1 MMSRKSLFLLV
12 MVVSVMATSAY
23 AQVLEEITVTAQ
35 KREQSIQDVGI
46 AITAFSGEQMAA
58 LGLDNAQ
65 QITAQVPGATTI
77 QPNGP
82 SAYFTSI
89 RGVGQNDFSGD
100 HQEAPVAVY
109 LDEVYISAAAG
120 AGFQLFDMERAEVLR
135 GPQGTLFG
143 RNATGGLVHFIS
155 KKPGEEL
162 DGYIGL
168 TAGSNS
174 QFKAEGAIGGPIGQ
188 SVSGRVSFLS
198 NTHDAYI
205 TNRIGTDLNNGD
217 DWAVRGQ
224 LLFDIGDRA
233 TWLWSA
239 RAGEQDIDTG
249 FFDHEVARL
258 NADGLGEAMPG
269 LLDFQGTGDSLVPD
283 YADTDGDVY
292 AGEYNVIGFNKLETS
307 GITSNFAW
315 EGDTISF
322 ASITDFT
329 TLEKDYIEDSD
340 ASPNDFFAFF
350 LKSDLDQF
358 SQEFRV
364 SGDSEQSNWVVGLYY
379 LDISGDFANG
389 GIAQNFFAAQF
400 PGFGLNDPSLNFLGL
415 NNLFSTNTTST
426 AIFGQIEYDLA
437 NDWSIT
443 AGVRVT
449 QEEKD
454 VDFVSNFAIFDGTDR
469 SEPVLSNDGFGAGG
483 PYFVYNGQTAGA
495 GPTGVAF
502 GLTETD
508 TPSNEISETLVT
520 AKLQLD
526 YRPSDA
532 TLFYLSYN
540 RGIKAGGFN
549 APLDP
554 TDLFD
559 GIPENGVIRNMRFD
573 EEILNAFEVGVKRE
587 YADGAVRLNAS
598 AYYYDYNDYQAFRLE
613 GLTLFVFNTDSTIW
627 GGEVELQA
635 TSGSG
640 WDFQLGA
647 AYINAVV
654 EDAYRTPSGQVLN
667 REPVLTPELSLN
679 ALGRY
684 EWDFNSGSFAI
695 QADVSYV
702 SDHFFQL
709 KNSPIGKE
717 SGYALVNLRANYLS
731 EAGHWGVSAF
741 VENLTDEEYRVMV
754 FDLAGTPAAGGFGLA
769 ENYYG
774 LPRWYGVSVT
784 YDF

>member
-1 MMSRKSLFLLV
+1 MSKLYSILLV
-12 MVVSVMATSAY
+12 LIASALATTVH
-23 AQVLEEITVTAQ
+23 AQVLEEIVVTAQ

-46 AITAFSGEQMAA
+46 AITAMTGDQMEA

-100 HQEAPVAVY
+100 HQESPVAVY

-143 RNATGGLVHFIS
+143 RNATGGLVHYITR
-155 KKPGEEL
+155 KPSEEL
-162 DGYIGL
+162 DGYVRL

-174 QFKAEGAIGGPIGQ
+174 QFKAEGAVGGPLGE
-188 SVSGRVSFLS
+188 SVSARISFLS
-198 NTHDAYI
+198 NTHDPYI

-224 LLFDIGDRA
+224 LLFDLSER
-233 TWLWSA
+233 TSWLWSA

-258 NADGLGEAMPG
+258 NAEGLGVSMPG
-269 LLDFQGTGDSLVPD
+269 LLDFQGAGDSLVPD

-307 GITSNFAW
+307 GITSNLSW
-315 EGDTISF
+315 DGERMSF
-322 ASITDFT
+322 ASITDFS

-358 SQEFRV
+358 SQEFRL
-364 SGDSEQSNWVVGLYY
+364 SGETEKSDWVVGLYY
-379 LDISGDFANG
+379 LDISGDFSNG
-389 GIAQNFFAAQF
+389 GIAQNFFSAQF

-415 NNLFSTNTTST
+415 NNPFSTNTTS
-426 AIFGQIEYDLA
+426 AAAFGQIEYAMTDE
-437 NDWSIT
+437 WSVT

-449 QEEKD
+449 REEKD
-454 VDFVSNFAIFDGTDR
+454 VNFESNFAIFGVTDR
-469 SEPVLSNDGFGAGG
+469 SSPVLTNDGFDAGG
-483 PYFVYNGQTAGA
+483 PYFVYNDQAAGA

-508 TPSNEISETLVT
+508 TPSNNISETLVT

-526 YRPSDA
+526 YRPSDN
-532 TLFYLSYN
+532 TLVYFSYN

-559 GIPENGVIRNMRFD
+559 GIPENGTIINMRFD
-573 EEILNAFEVGVKRE
+573 EEVLNAFETGFKRE
-587 YADGAVRLNAS
+587 FADGAVRLNAS

-635 TSGSG
+635 TSGDG

-647 AYINAVV
+647 
-654 EDAYRTPSGQVLN
+654 RLHQRRS
-667 REPVLTPELSLN
+667 
-679 ALGRY
+679 
-684 EWDFNSGSFAI
+684 
-695 QADVSYV
+695 
-702 SDHFFQL
+702 
-709 KNSPIGKE
+709 
-717 SGYALVNLRANYLS
+717 
-731 EAGHWGVSAF
+731 
-741 VENLTDEEYRVMV
+741 
-754 FDLAGTPAAGGFGLA
+754 
-769 ENYYG
+769 
-774 LPRWYGVSVT
+774 
-784 YDF
+784 